1 MVSVSTSTA
10 RVRKQE
16 QNFCLSPSSNTL
28 GQGDRRQGRRWRN
41 ISKEDGGIRKEM
53 EASGRRWRSV
63 SQEDGGIRKEM
74 EASGRRWR
82 SVSKEDGGIRKE
94 MEERQQ
100 TRSGSSGHLTDD
112 RQLLLDHI
120 VNRLGGNVLPS
131 CGDIVANGSSDTDD
145 TGDDEVVR
153 DCGNGTVINDCS
165 DAMLVS
171 DCSDSMVVNDCNS
184 MVENDRGDGTV
195 IMIAVTEWLVMI
207 AVMA

>member
-28 GQGDRRQGRRWRN
+28 GQGDRR
-41 ISKEDGGIRKEM
+41 E
-53 EASGRRWRSV
+53 
-63 SQEDGGIRKEM
+63 
-74 EASGRRWR
+74 GRRWR

-100 TRSGSSGHLTDD
+100 TRSGSSGHLADD

-120 VNRLGGNVLPS
+120 VNRLGGHVLPS

-195 IMIAVTEWLVMI
+195 IMIAVTAWLLII